1 MPASPPFNTPSEVPP
16 MKTNLVTR
24 SVFSVIK
31 ENVRLCLL
39 LFLTVVGVV
48 FVSLIPPQILRLI
61 IDRNLV
67 AHSEVGLMNFALVYL
82 TVILLIG
89 VFDFFKGALLT
100 VLGQKI
106 TKEIRSGMMEKMSR
120 VSAMFF
126 TSNPS
131 GAIVSR
137 FTNDVDAINAL
148 FTEGI
153 VGMAVDSFKVIGIL
167 ISIWIFSD
175 ILGIFTLGLLPI
187 LFMLTRMFQ
196 KRMLKAQIENRIQVG
211 KVNNGV
217 SESLKNILMIKSFSK
232 EAFMEKRFKD
242 DLKENFN
249 TVEKVNFYDSIY
261 PPFIQVARAVV
272 IATIVVLSS
281 SQLNMIGI
289 SLGMIAASID
299 LFSNL
304 FDPIENLGMELQ
316 NIQEAISGMRRVNDF
331 FAEPE
336 DSLKNEGLKSK
347 DIIPTGDVRLKF
359 DNVSF
364 FYSEGTDILQN
375 ISLSIDPQAKVTFIG
390 RTGVGKT
397 TLFKLI
403 MGLLKPTEGN
413 ITLNGIDVTEIPNA
427 LKRRVFGYVDQS
439 FPMIKGTV
447 GDQISLKDKDVT
459 KEQIRQALDYVGL
472 GEYVDTLDQGV
483 DTLADQGTLFSQG
496 QKQLLAIA
504 RAIVTDPPILLLD
517 EVTANLDSITE
528 ERIVSV
534 LQRAGQ
540 AHTILSISHRLSS
553 MIASDIVIILE
564 NGKVKNMGTP
574 EELLEKDAW
583 YRSAIELEKLTWNA
597 Q

>member
-1 MPASPPFNTPSEVPP
+1 

-24 SVFSVIK
+24 SVFTVMK

-39 LFLTVVGVV
+39 LFLTVVAVV
-48 FVSLIPPQILRLI
+48 IVSLIPPQILRLI

-67 AHSEVGLMNFALVYL
+67 ALSSVGLMNYALVYL
-82 TVILLIG
+82 AVILLIG
-89 VFDFFKGALLT
+89 VFDFFKGAILT

-120 VSAMFF
+120 VSAAFF
-126 TSNPS
+126 TSNQS

-137 FTNDVDAINAL
+137 FTNDVDAINSL

-153 VGMAVDSFKVIGIL
+153 VGMVIDSFKVIGIL
-167 ISIWIFSD
+167 ISIWLFSD
-175 ILGIFTLGLLPI
+175 ILGIFTIGLLPI
-187 LFMLTRMFQ
+187 IFMLTRMFQ

-217 SESLKNILMIKSFSK
+217 SESLKNILMIKSLNK
-232 EAFMEKRFKD
+232 EAYMEKRFKE

-249 TVEKVNFYDSIY
+249 TVEKVNFYDSVY
-261 PPFIQVARAVV
+261 PPFIQVARAIV

-447 GDQISLKDKDVT
+447 GDQIRQGRNEGTNPPSL
-459 KEQIRQALDYVGL
+459 GL
-472 GEYVDTLDQGV
+472 CRARRICGHPRPRSRHACRPRNLVFPRSKATLGD
-483 DTLADQGTLFSQG
+483 
-496 QKQLLAIA
+496 
-504 RAIVTDPPILLLD
+504 RP
-517 EVTANLDSITE
+517 
-528 ERIVSV
+528 R
-534 LQRAGQ
+534 
-540 AHTILSISHRLSS
+540 HRH
-553 MIASDIVIILE
+553 
-564 NGKVKNMGTP
+564 
-574 EELLEKDAW
+574 
-583 YRSAIELEKLTWNA
+583 RSAYPVIGRSHGEPRLDHRRAHRVGPAKGRPSTHHPVHFASSFLDDRQRYRHHIGER
-597 Q
+597 